1 MSHVTRRQFLK
12 TTAATV
18 GAMGLTRTGLG
29 QRPFSRVRGA
39 NDDIRVAVVGIGSSV
54 KIGGKGKQE
63 IRDFLKIPGVRVVA
77 LCDPDQNHLQGEAKK
92 FKARNTPADT
102 YTDVRK
108 LLEDPNID
116 AVNVVTPNHW
126 HALITVW
133 ACQAGKDVFVQK
145 PASHNI
151 FEGRKM
157 VEAAEK
163 YNRVVQSASGP
174 RNRTGIGEAFDH
186 VRQGHLGKILYAH
199 GINYKPRTSIG
210 KVSKPTAVPA
220 TLDYDLWS
228 GPAPVKPVMREC
240 LHYDWH
246 WDWAYGNGDLG
257 NMGIHY
263 MDAARWALGQ
273 DRLPERVL
281 SVGGRFG
288 YDDDGETAN
297 THIGFFD
304 YKPAPLI
311 FEVRGLPRDKS
322 LQASGW
328 NSKAMDKY
336 KDQSI
341 GVVVHCEHGYISKN
355 KAYDNDGN
363 LIKTFEPTHDDLKVN
378 FIKAVRSRKA
388 EDLRTDILQG
398 HLSASLVH
406 MMNISHRIGKE
417 KPVEQVR
424 EVVQGQRD
432 FSDAFERMLT
442 HLEVNGIDVKKTP
455 LTLGPLLNMN
465 SKTERFKG
473 AFARRA
479 NKLARGTYREPF
491 VVPEVV

>member
-1 MSHVTRRQFLK
+1 MSNVTRRKFLK
-12 TTAATV
+12 TTMAV
-18 GAMGLTRTGLG
+18 GAMGFARVGTG
-29 QRPFSRVRGA
+29 QRPFSKPRGA
-39 NDDIRVAVVGIGSSV
+39 NDDIRIGVVGIGSNV

-77 LCDPDQNHLQGEAKK
+77 LCDPDQNHLYGEVKK
-92 FKARNTPADT
+92 FKGRNESVDA

-126 HALITVW
+126 HALVSIW

-163 YNRVVQSASGP
+163 YGRIVQSAAGP
-174 RNRTGIGEAFDH
+174 RSRTGIGEVFDYI
-186 VRQGHLGKILYAH
+186 RQGHLGKILYAH

-210 KVSKPTAVPA
+210 KVTQPTPVPA
-220 TLDYDLWS
+220 TLDYNLWS
-228 GPAPVKPVMREC
+228 GPAPLAPVNREY

-246 WDWAYGNGDLG
+246 WDWLYGNGDLG

-263 MDAARWALGQ
+263 MDACRWALGH
-273 DRLPERVL
+273 DALPERVL

-288 YDDDGETAN
+288 YEDDGQTAN

-322 LQASGW
+322 LMKKAW
-328 NSKAMDKY
+328 NSKAMDTY
-336 KDQSI
+336 RGQSI
-341 GVVVHCEHGYISKN
+341 GVVIHCEQGYTSMN
-355 KAYDNDGN
+355 AAYDNDGS
-363 LIKTFEPTHDDLKVN
+363 LIKKFEPTNDDLKVN

-388 EDLRTDILQG
+388 GDLRTDILQG

-406 MMNISHRIGKE
+406 MMNISHRVGTE
-417 KPVEQVR
+417 RPSEQVKDI
-424 EVVQGQRD
+424 VQSEKSFAG
-432 FSDAFERMLT
+432 AFDRMLT
-442 HLEVNGIDVKKTP
+442 HLDANGIELKKKP
-455 LTLGPLLNMN
+455 LTLGPWLTMN
-465 SKTERFKG
+465 PKTERFEGSFSKE
-473 AFARRA
+473 A
-479 NKLARGTYREPF
+479 NKLAVGTYRQPF